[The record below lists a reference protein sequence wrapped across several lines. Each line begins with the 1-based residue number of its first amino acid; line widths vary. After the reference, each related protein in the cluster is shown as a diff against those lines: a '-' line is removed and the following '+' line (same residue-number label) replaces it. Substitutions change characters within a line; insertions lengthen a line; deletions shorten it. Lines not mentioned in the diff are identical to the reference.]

1 DRTGDI
7 NGQYGGGGAYQQGGY
22 GGGQQQP
29 QYVEMAQIG
38 QDDVGAFFDE
48 VSSISDMIRKAQ
60 ANISQIDELHSRT
73 LGTIAEDERI
83 KRQLESITS
92 ETRGILTQI
101 KDRIKKLEAS
111 NLKQAKSGDI
121 EVRKAQLMNSTRFGA
136 AKEALKEVQERHDDI
151 KKIEKTIEE
160 LANLFHEMSIIVEA
174 QDQTIVAIE
183 QEATQVSTNMEQ
195 GAQHVDKALTSAR
208 AARKKKWYCLGI
220 GIILLIVL
228 AIVIYLFVIKPMLDN
243 KKQK

>member
-1 DRTGDI
+1 
-7 NGQYGGGGAYQQGGY
+7 
-22 GGGQQQP
+22 
-29 QYVEMAQIG
+29 
-38 QDDVGAFFDE
+38 
-48 VSSISDMIRKAQ
+48 
-60 ANISQIDELHSRT
+60 
-73 LGTIAEDERI
+73 
-83 KRQLESITS
+83 
-92 ETRGILTQI
+92 
-101 KDRIKKLEAS
+101 
-111 NLKQAKSGDI
+111 
-121 EVRKAQLMNSTRFGA
+121 MNQRRFGA
-136 AKEALKEVQERHDDI
+136 AKKALKEVQERHDYI